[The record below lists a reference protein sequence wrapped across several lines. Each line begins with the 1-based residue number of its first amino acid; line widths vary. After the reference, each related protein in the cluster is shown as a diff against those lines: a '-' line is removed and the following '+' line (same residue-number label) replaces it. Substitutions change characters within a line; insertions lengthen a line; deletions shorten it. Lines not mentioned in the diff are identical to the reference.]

1 MTNALLIALLMLLG
15 QPPQRGIEDHA
26 LQVDGVGQVFYGI
39 SVPNDYDAKDP
50 RPLVLAL
57 HPGGTRTRYYGSAY
71 MRQVVAPGVRDL
83 KPIIVAPD
91 CPTQAW
97 SDPGGERAA
106 MALVQYALDHYS
118 IDRRRILVVGFSLG
132 GRGTWFMSSHHPDV
146 FTAAIP
152 MAASTGGDPIEKLA
166 TMPTYVIHSRADQVV
181 PFAPAERNAREL
193 QKLGRTIKFEALS
206 DLSHYDMISYVDALR
221 RGARWIADRW
231 KEQGAGASL
240 LTAPGLLNVA
250 LATF

>member
-1 MTNALLIALLMLLG
+1 MINTLLISLLVLLG

-39 SVPNDYDAKDP
+39 SVPNDYDPKDP

-57 HPGGTRTRYYGSAY
+57 HPGGTRMRYYGSAY

-91 CPTQAW
+91 CPAQGW
-97 SDPGGERAA
+97 IDPGCERAA
-106 MALVQYALDHYS
+106 MALVQYAFDHYS

-132 GRGTWFMSSHHPDV
+132 GRGTWFMSSHHSDV

-152 MAASTGGDPIEKLA
+152 MAASTGDEPIDKLA

-193 QKLGRTIKFEALS
+193 EKLGRTIKFEALS
-206 DLSHYDMISYVDALR
+206 DLSHYDMIAYVDALR
-221 RGARWIADRW
+221 RGARWVADRW

-240 LTAPGLLNVA
+240 LTTPSRLNVA